1 MSWQHSDRTL
11 IQDLHQKFLGILFL
25 KTHTQALLLEIQIWG
40 MCEETILKKLPYDFA
55 VNP

>member
-1 MSWQHSDRTL
+1 MSWQHKDRTL
-11 IQDLHQKFLGILFL
+11 IQDLHQKILGTLFL

-40 MCEETILKKLPYDFA
+40 MCEDNILKKLPHDFA